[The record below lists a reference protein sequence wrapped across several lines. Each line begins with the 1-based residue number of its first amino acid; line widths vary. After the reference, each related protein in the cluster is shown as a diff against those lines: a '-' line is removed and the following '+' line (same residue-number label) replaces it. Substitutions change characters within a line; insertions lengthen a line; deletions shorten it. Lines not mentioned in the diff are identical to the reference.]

1 MSSNVTVNDLPAGM
15 TVAEHER
22 SVTFAKLASQAYS
35 SIDIVAAETGMS
47 LFTNIPEIKA
57 QDFSTP
63 DYVAIST
70 EGSYIDWIGTEGLDY
85 TLFENQQTGDL
96 VISFRG
102 TEPLSLV
109 DWAEDIEQAFGGS
122 EQYEQAVALAR
133 SAQAELDQYNLDNNL
148 TGEDAIELSFT
159 GHSLGGGLAT
169 AAALASD
176 NEAIVFDAAGLSQ
189 PTIDALNLD
198 LANVDQVTNFN
209 VQGDMVSDF
218 NGQMDYHT
226 IGSELAGIVVEQRQ
240 YGDIVWLEGVDEQAD
255 FGSWLMSDDTWIA
268 EQAEAALNHAWH
280 VVTYQLE
287 NLNFV

>member
-15 TVAEHER
+15 TITEHER

-35 SIDIVAAETGMS
+35 TLDIVAAETGMS

-63 DYVAIST
+63 DYVAVST

-133 SAQAELDQYNLDNNL
+133 SAQSELDQYNLDNNL
-148 TGEDAIELSFT
+148 TGDNAIELSFT

-198 LANVDQVTNFN
+198 LNNVDQVTNFN

-255 FGSWLMSDDTWIA
+255 FGSWLMSDDTWVA